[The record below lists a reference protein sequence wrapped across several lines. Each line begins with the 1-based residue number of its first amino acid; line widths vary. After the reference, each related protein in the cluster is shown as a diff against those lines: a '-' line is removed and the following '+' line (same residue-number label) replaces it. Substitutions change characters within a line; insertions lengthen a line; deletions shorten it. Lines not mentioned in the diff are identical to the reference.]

1 MKELHTYKST
11 DAFGDDDI
19 QMDDKLMD
27 DAVAHCV
34 PDDDTCK
41 HCRHK
46 MACVNIGKFGK
57 VDGLEPGEYLDPTS
71 GYKLEDCRA
80 WVREEEEKMRQERDA
95 IDAAEEEARIRA
107 AEHHDDDAP
116 HESWGDLKPDDL
128 PF

>member
-1 MKELHTYKST
+1 MKTYKST
-11 DAFGDDDI
+11 DAKNRDLINVG
-19 QMDDKLMD
+19 DKLMD

-34 PDDDTCK
+34 PDDETCK

-57 VDGLEPGEYLDPTS
+57 VAGLEPGEYLDPTS
-71 GYKLEDCRA
+71 GYKLADCRA
-80 WVREEEEKMRQERDA
+80 WVREEEDKMRQEREA

-107 AEHHDDDAP
+107 AEHHDDAP
-116 HESWGDLKPDDL
+116 HESWCDLKPDDDL

>member
-1 MKELHTYKST
+1 MKNFYTT
-11 DAFGDDDI
+11 DTDDDDDI

-34 PDDDTCK
+34 PD
-41 HCRHK
+41 
-46 MACVNIGKFGK
+46 
-57 VDGLEPGEYLDPTS
+57 LEPGEYLDPTS

-80 WVREEEEKMRQERDA
+80 WVREEEEKMRQEREA

-116 HESWGDLKPDDL
+116 HESWCDLTPDDDL